1 MQYTHFIG
9 DSILGFLDLQLPK
22 KTKFSWSYA
31 LTQSAGFG
39 GYTDLRVEVYVLSI
53 NAYKQRF
60 GRFLFGLAKNI
71 DALCRSRVALFLAL
85 ALSILFVAIPEA
97 SHADDVPLSVAVQA
111 YIKPEGNN
119 LTVLLRVPM
128 DALGEVDFPTRGVPG
143 SLIFSEADDALAT
156 ATNVYILNALQFFE
170 DDRMLEEK
178 SLERVRVSLPSD
190 RSFNS
195 YDQAIENV
203 NKDRLDDGIDLYW
216 RQGMLDVLVTYP
228 IRSSESRF
236 SVDARLAGL
245 GVETNT
251 VLRFVLPSGAERP
264 FSFIGNP
271 GLVFLDPSWF
281 QASWRF
287 IELGF
292 KHILAGMDHLLFL
305 LCLLVPLRS
314 VRALVPVITSFTIA
328 HSITLIASVFGVV
341 PSVLWFPPLIETLI
355 ALSIVYMA
363 FENIVGFKQE
373 NRWLVTFGFG
383 LIHGFGFS
391 FLLTESMQ
399 FAGAH
404 LITALLSFNVGV
416 EFGQLLVLVLVVP
429 LLCVLFKYVV
439 AEKVG
444 IILLSALVAHSAWHW
459 MAERWSA
466 LMDYD
471 IRMPIVNSDFYAGL
485 WQWGM
490 LIIVAAVVLW
500 VMNSLFSKY
509 FSTGLPVQT
518 EKA

>member
-1 MQYTHFIG
+1 ME
-9 DSILGFLDLQLPK
+9 
-22 KTKFSWSYA
+22 FSGYA
-31 LTQSAGFG
+31 A
-39 GYTDLRVEVYVLSI
+39 LRVEVEVLNI
-53 NAYKQRF
+53 NGCKQRF
-60 GRFLFGLAKNI
+60 GGFLLDLTNGVGVMRRI
-71 DALCRSRVALFLAL
+71 CGALLLVFLIPVLFAALTK
-85 ALSILFVAIPEA
+85 V

-111 YIKPEGNN
+111 YIKPEGNT

-143 SLIFSEADDALAT
+143 SLIFSEADSALET

-170 DDRMLEEK
+170 DDRVLEEK
-178 SLERVRVSLPSD
+178 SLARVRVSLPSD

-195 YDQAIENV
+195 YDQAVRNV
-203 NKDRLDDGIDLYW
+203 NNDRLDDSVDLYW

-236 SVDARLAGL
+236 SVDARFAGL

-264 FSFIGNP
+264 FSFVGNP

-305 LCLLVPLRS
+305 LCLLIPIRS

-328 HSITLIASVFGVV
+328 HSITLIASVFGVL

-399 FAGAH
+399 FAGTH

-429 LLCVLFKYVV
+429 LLRILFKYVV

-444 IILLSALVAHSAWHW
+444 IILLSALVAHTAWHW

-471 IRMPIVNSDFYAGL
+471 IRMPIMNSDFYAGL
-485 WQWGM
+485 WLWGM
-490 LIIVAAVVLW
+490 LIIVAAAVLW
-500 VMNSLFSKY
+500 VMNILFSKY
-509 FSTGLPVQT
+509 FATSLPVSA
-518 EKA
+518 EEI

>member
-1 MQYTHFIG
+1 M
-9 DSILGFLDLQLPK
+9 
-22 KTKFSWSYA
+22 
-31 LTQSAGFG
+31 
-39 GYTDLRVEVYVLSI
+39 SI
-53 NAYKQRF
+53 NACAHLF
-60 GRFLFGLAKNI
+60 ERFLLGRTKRI
-71 DALCRSRVALFLAL
+71 DAESHSRGAL
-85 ALSILFVAIPEA
+85 ALISALLLVLAILPVA
-97 SHADDVPLSVAVQA
+97 SRADDVPLSVAVQA
-111 YIKPEGNN
+111 YIKPEGNK

-143 SLIFSEADDALAT
+143 SLVFSEADSALET

-170 DDRMLEEK
+170 DDRMLDEK
-178 SLERVRVSLPSD
+178 TLERVRVSLPSD

-195 YDQAIENV
+195 YAQAIENV
-203 NKDRLDDGIDLYW
+203 NKDRLDDSVDLYW

-251 VLRFVLPSGAERP
+251 VLRFVLPNGAERP
-264 FSFIGNP
+264 FSFVGNP

-305 LCLLVPLRS
+305 LCLLIPLRS
-314 VRALVPVITSFTIA
+314 VRALVPVITSFTVA
-328 HSITLIASVFGVV
+328 HSITLIASVFGVL

-416 EFGQLLVLVLVVP
+416 EVGQLLVLVLVVP
-429 LLCVLFKYVV
+429 LLRILFKYVV

-466 LMDYD
+466 LMAYD
-471 IRMPIVNSDFYAGL
+471 IRMPILNSDFFAGL
-485 WQWGM
+485 WLWGV
-490 LIIVAAVVLW
+490 LILVAASVLW
-500 VMNSLFSKY
+500 AMNSLFNKY
-509 FSTGLPVQT
+509 FSTRLPAQT
-518 EKA
+518 DKA

>member
-1 MQYTHFIG
+1 MSIDAYAQIFERFLLWRVRRNGSTGPSRSALIFI
-9 DSILGFLDLQLPK
+9 S
-22 KTKFSWSYA
+22 
-31 LTQSAGFG
+31 
-39 GYTDLRVEVYVLSI
+39 VLS
-53 NAYKQRF
+53 
-60 GRFLFGLAKNI
+60 LTLAT
-71 DALCRSRVALFLAL
+71 LPVA
-85 ALSILFVAIPEA
+85 SQ
-97 SHADDVPLSVAVQA
+97 ADDVPLSVAVQA

-143 SLIFSEADDALAT
+143 SLIFSEADSALET
-156 ATNVYILNALQFFE
+156 ATNVYILNSLQFFE
-170 DDRMLEEK
+170 EDRMLEEK

-195 YDQAIENV
+195 YAQAIENV
-203 NKDRLDDGIDLYW
+203 NKDRLDDSVDLYW

-228 IRSSESRF
+228 IRSAESRF

-251 VLRFVLPSGAERP
+251 VLRFVLPNGAERP
-264 FSFIGNP
+264 FSFVGNP

-305 LCLLVPLRS
+305 LCLLIPLRS

-328 HSITLIASVFGVV
+328 HSITLIASVFGVL

-416 EFGQLLVLVLVVP
+416 EFGQLLVLLLVVP
-429 LLCVLFKYVV
+429 LLRILFKYVV

-466 LMDYD
+466 LMGYD
-471 IRMPIVNSDFYAGL
+471 IRMPILNSDFYAGL

-490 LIIVAAVVLW
+490 LVLVAAGVLW
-500 VMNSLFSKY
+500 AMNSLFNKY
-509 FSTGLPVQT
+509 FSTSPPAQT
-518 EKA
+518 DNA

>member
-1 MQYTHFIG
+1 M
-9 DSILGFLDLQLPK
+9 
-22 KTKFSWSYA
+22 
-31 LTQSAGFG
+31 
-39 GYTDLRVEVYVLSI
+39 SI
-53 NAYKQRF
+53 NLCEQRF
-60 GRFLFGLAKNI
+60 GRSLLGRAKSI
-71 DALCRSRVALFLAL
+71 DVVSRARAMLFLL
-85 ALSILFVAIPEA
+85 AVLSISIFALPVA

-119 LTVLLRVPM
+119 LRVLLRVPM

-143 SLIFSEADDALAT
+143 SLIFSEADSALET

-178 SLERVRVSLPSD
+178 TLERVRVSLPSD

-195 YDQAIENV
+195 FEQAIENV
-203 NKDRLDDGIDLYW
+203 NKERLADSTDLYW

-264 FSFIGNP
+264 FSFVGNP

-305 LCLLVPLRS
+305 LCLLIPMRS
-314 VRALVPVITSFTIA
+314 VRALVPVITSFTVA
-328 HSITLIASVFGVV
+328 HSITLIASVFGVL

-429 LLCVLFKYVV
+429 LLRILFKHVV

-471 IRMPIVNSDFYAGL
+471 IRMPIVNSDFYTGL

-490 LIIVAAVVLW
+490 LIVVAASVLW
-500 VMNSLFSKY
+500 AMNSLFSKY
-509 FSTGLPVQT
+509 FSTSLPVQT
-518 EKA
+518 EKV

>member
-1 MQYTHFIG
+1 MPG
-9 DSILGFLDLQLPK
+9 APP
-22 KTKFSWSYA
+22 
-31 LTQSAGFG
+31 QSAEFS
-39 GYTDLRVEVYVLSI
+39 GYAALRVEVEVLNI
-53 NAYKQRF
+53 NGCKQRF
-60 GRFLFGLAKNI
+60 GGFLLELTNGVAVMRRI
-71 DALCRSRVALFLAL
+71 CGALFLAFL
-85 ALSILFVAIPEA
+85 IPVLFAVFTKV
-97 SHADDVPLSVAVQA
+97 SNADDVPLSVAVQA
-111 YIKPEGNN
+111 YIKPEGNT

-143 SLIFSEADDALAT
+143 SLIFSEADSTLET
-156 ATNVYILNALQFFE
+156 ATNVYILNALQLFE
-170 DDRMLEEK
+170 DDQVLEEK
-178 SLERVRVSLPSD
+178 SLARVRVSLPSD

-195 YDQAIENV
+195 YDQAVRNV
-203 NKDRLDDGIDLYW
+203 NKDRLDDSVDLYW

-236 SVDARLAGL
+236 SVDARFAGL

-264 FSFIGNP
+264 FSFVGNP
-271 GLVFLDPSWF
+271 GLVYLDPSWF

-287 IELGF
+287 VELGF

-305 LCLLVPLRS
+305 LCLLIPIRS

-328 HSITLIASVFGVV
+328 HSITLIASVFGVL

-399 FAGAH
+399 FAGTH

-429 LLCVLFKYVV
+429 LLRILFKYVV

-444 IILLSALVAHSAWHW
+444 IILLSALVAHTAWHW
-459 MAERWSA
+459 MAERWNA

-471 IRMPIVNSDFYAGL
+471 IRMPIMNSDFYAGL
-485 WQWGM
+485 WLWGM
-490 LIIVAAVVLW
+490 LIIVAAAVLW
-500 VMNSLFSKY
+500 IMNILFSKY
-509 FSTGLPVQT
+509 FATSLPVSA
-518 EKA
+518 EEI